1 MINSTNP
8 KYKDIWIIGGA
19 KIYESFMNTDSATLI
34 DEIYITY
41 IEREYQCDT
50 FFPFIENMNQYYVS
64 SLEPKM
70 CKCEDV
76 SGISDVMC
84 YYMIFKRLKG
94 CDVNDVNDKIIRV
107 PINNGNNGNNGN
119 DIYNPKYINI
129 KTTIA
134 TKENIDTLNKLVIS
148 INNTT

>member
-1 MINSTNP
+1 
-8 KYKDIWIIGGA
+8 
-19 KIYESFMNTDSATLI
+19 
-34 DEIYITY
+34 
-41 IEREYQCDT
+41 
-50 FFPFIENMNQYYVS
+50 
-64 SLEPKM
+64 M

-94 CDVNDVNDKIIRV
+94 CDVNDVNDVNDKIIRV

-119 DIYNPKYINI
+119 DVYNPTYINI